1 MTNNHGESQYYPI
14 GDIDIREL
22 ISILWK
28 GKFIITSFI
37 ILTSIIGLIVA
48 FQLPNFYK
56 SEALLAPAQPSSG
69 LNRTMQNYSGLA
81 SLAGLDLPSG
91 PEINQTA
98 EAIEKIKSLSF
109 FEKQIIPDIFLPDLM
124 AIDSW
129 NRVLNLMEYDPSMFN
144 KTEQKWIKKPT
155 VQESFDEFKGLL
167 SISEDPNTGF
177 IRLAIE
183 HHSPFIAKSWV
194 DLIISKINSSLR
206 LEKKQIAEKSIEY
219 LEYQMSQTNLTEI
232 KQVLAELV
240 QSQIQQLAVIETN
253 EAYVFRY
260 IDPPVASENKI
271 KPDRLM
277 ILFLSSL
284 LGAIFGALLVLI
296 NFFRDK
302 S

>member
-155 VQESFDEFKGLL
+155 VQESFDEFKELL

-206 LEKKQIAEKSIEY
+206 LEKKRIAEKSIEY